1 MPTRLTT
8 IERAYELAREGNAIT
23 EIKKKLRA
31 EGYMDAEAQLY
42 GRALAASLKRAR
54 TEGRA
59 TAS

>member
-1 MPTRLTT
+1 MPIRPTA
-8 IERAYELAREGNAIT
+8 IERAYELAREGNPIT

-54 TEGRA
+54 IAGQPEP
-59 TAS
+59 